1 MLIQG
6 RADEGRGNE
15 VEVCKEC
22 RKTQKLFLLAVSF
35 SGFALRGAEGKPL
48 APENLDNCTLE
59 KLFEGR
65 AGAKAKGKPEKRK

>member
-1 MLIQG
+1 MV
-6 RADEGRGNE
+6 RVHCDPP
-15 VEVCKEC
+15 
-22 RKTQKLFLLAVSF
+22 

-65 AGAKAKGKPEKRK
+65 AEAEAKVEAGEEEMSFS